1 MTGVFGD
8 HVPGIP
14 YRPIA
19 DLLGHYRDRDP
30 AKTAIVDL
38 DSGSAITFGE
48 LDRITTEIACLLK
61 SRGVAKGG
69 RVLLLSDE
77 SLEKLL
83 LWFGIWRLGAVVCPL
98 NIEINAKVLAD
109 LVVAVKPVL
118 ILWQKQLDIDAL
130 IGTCQAPRLRIGAW
144 SATGDPDPQD
154 ELFSSLSKHDGTE
167 LPERN
172 HPEDIACI
180 FCTSGTTS
188 RPKIVVYDH
197 CAYWLN
203 GLSTLEFL
211 GLTDTDRTLE
221 YRSFGWNSAQV
232 LSLMPFLQKGLTM
245 HVAKRF
251 SHSRFFEWIERCG
264 ITFAA
269 GVPTVLNM
277 LLNNPPP
284 HPRQSNSAVADFDH
298 LIDRPKPAH
307 ARVWQGEG
315 RTAEG
320 GPGWGEPTPA
330 PPTQEAEALSP
341 PPGRLA
347 RGDRVESGKRAEV
360 LTTLRLMSCSTAP
373 LTAQQWLQFEEMYGV
388 KLLQMYGMSEAGW
401 VCGNR
406 TYRNRIG
413 TVGIPALHQEFAI
426 VGADGRPCLPGV
438 EGEVTAGGPHTAV
451 GYLRHDGTIEPIRP
465 NRIKTGDLAIEDPD
479 GFIRVTGRTKDLII
493 RGGINIAPAEI
504 DEVLLKHPGVLA
516 AAAVGVPD
524 KIYGEEVVCYVVA
537 KPGAGLTEVS
547 VSRHCEAFLPPPKM
561 PKQIFIVADLPRSDR
576 GKVLRDRLRAD
587 WAARMMGSA

>member
-19 DLLGHYRDRDP
+19 ELFARYRDRDP
-30 AKTAIVDL
+30 AKTAIVDV

-48 LDRITTEIACLLK
+48 LDRITNEIACLLK

-98 NIEINAKVLAD
+98 NIEINEKALAD
-109 LVVAVKPVL
+109 LVAAVKPVL
-118 ILWQKQLDIDAL
+118 VLWHKELDIDAL
-130 IGTCQAPRLRIGAW
+130 VGDCPAARIRFGAW
-144 SATGDPDPQD
+144 LAPDDPQD
-154 ELFSSLSKHDGTE
+154 ELFSRLADCQAAD

-172 HPEDIACI
+172 HAEDIACI

-211 GLTDTDRTLE
+211 GLTESDHTLE

-232 LSLMPFLQKGLTM
+232 LSLMPFLQKGLTL
-245 HVAKRF
+245 HIAKRF
-251 SHSRFFEWIERCG
+251 SHSRFFEWIDRYG

-277 LLNNPPP
+277 LLN
-284 HPRQSNSAVADFDH
+284 
-298 LIDRPKPAH
+298 
-307 ARVWQGEG
+307 E
-315 RTAEG
+315 
-320 GPGWGEPTPA
+320 PA
-330 PPTQEAEALSP
+330 PSSN
-341 PPGRLA
+341 
-347 RGDRVESGKRAEV
+347 RGGLTRGPSGKDAKRAR
-360 LTTLRLMSCSTAP
+360 TLRLMSCSTAP
-373 LTAQQWLQFEEMYGV
+373 LTAQQWLQFEEIYGI

-406 TYRNRIG
+406 TYKNRIG

-426 VGADGRPCLPGV
+426 VDAGGRPCPPGV
-438 EGEVTAGGPHTAV
+438 EGEVTAGGPHTAI
-451 GYLRHDGTIEPIRP
+451 GYLRDDATIEPIRP
-465 NRIKTGDLAIEDPD
+465 NRVKTGDLAIEDPD
-479 GFIRVTGRTKDLII
+479 GFIRLTGRTKDLII
-493 RGGINIAPAEI
+493 RGGVNIAPAEI
-504 DEVLLKHPGVLA
+504 DEVLLKHSAILE
-516 AAAVGVPD
+516 AAAVGVAD

-537 KPGAGLTEVS
+537 KPGTSLTEAS
-547 VSRHCEAFLPPPKM
+547 VSRHCAAFLPPPKM
-561 PKQIFIVADLPRSDR
+561 PKQIFIVADLPKSDR
-576 GKVLRDRLRAD
+576 GKVLRDRLRED
-587 WAARMMGSA
+587 WNARMKVSA